1 MMDKHLNTEY
11 ELNLTIQVLVRC
23 ISVHTTRDGIPKN
36 QFFVFRGLKICKSVK
51 TLRLTF
57 STTSIPFHIYY
68 SETSIHRFRWGS
80 EKETMDPGK
89 Q

>member
-1 MMDKHLNTEY
+1 LGIIHTFNC
-11 ELNLTIQVLVRC
+11 QC
-23 ISVHTTRDGIPKN
+23 IMRARISFI
-36 QFFVFRGLKICKSVK
+36 
-51 TLRLTF
+51 
-57 STTSIPFHIYY
+57 SIYIY